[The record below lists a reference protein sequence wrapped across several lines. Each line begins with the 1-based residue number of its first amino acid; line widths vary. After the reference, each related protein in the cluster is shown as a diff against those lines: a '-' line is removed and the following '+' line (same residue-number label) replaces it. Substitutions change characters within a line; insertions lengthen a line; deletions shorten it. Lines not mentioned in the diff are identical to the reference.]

1 LPISVDFFRKTFGW
15 AFVVLSMQWCEEHS
29 VPWLGGRIYVRQ
41 SAHFQ
46 GMIGFPLYGACASET
61 PTNWRKWQHSR
72 HHKSEVP
79 CTEIMD
85 PVQGH
90 GGVFSITKS
99 LGTLQRANISES
111 IFSFS
116 IWLKLQTSASFP
128 CVLPN
133 LRRRPFAHC
142 FTSQRSQPTESQHQ
156 GGCESPSMHSSP
168 FGGIAFL
175 PPSAVKSSNASCLAL
190 LLCNACIDQIW
201 IAGVNVVKCDRIG
214 AAVAI

>member
-1 LPISVDFFRKTFGW
+1 
-15 AFVVLSMQWCEEHS
+15 MQWCEEHS
-29 VPWLGGRIYVRQ
+29 VPWLGGRIYVCQ

-61 PTNWRKWQHSR
+61 PTNWQKWQHSR

-79 CTEIMD
+79 CTETMD

-90 GGVFSITKS
+90 GGVFSKTKS
-99 LGTLQRANISES
+99 LRTLQRANISKS

-116 IWLKLQTSASFP
+116 IWLNIIQTSASFP

-133 LRRRPFAHC
+133 LRRRPSAHC

-156 GGCESPSMHSSP
+156 GGCGSSSMHSSP

-175 PPSAVKSSNASCLAL
+175 PPPAIKAALAL
-190 LLCNACIDQIW
+190 PCFFVMLASIKSGC
-201 IAGVNVVKCDRIG
+201 GRIG
-214 AAVAI
+214 AAVTITI